1 MFAGSVS
8 HVVNSDTKQNPM
20 QAIPNQIPSGLRQL
34 LIDIPRHVA
43 EQMIRD
49 SCQST
54 YLGDKEVLCRIL
66 CKFKFFLRSDDCG
79 FSPHVIQDGYWE
91 YWLTQFM
98 ARVVKP
104 GNSVIDIGANVGY
117 YSVLLADLVGSN
129 GRLIAVEP
137 NPLMFALLQKNL
149 QVNGF
154 AANSTSLN
162 MAITRDV
169 SSANTTF
176 FVPFNEPKNGRL
188 VFGGENVEFLRQ
200 HGDVFDVRLGALTH
214 EDVPSVDFIKIDVEG
229 AEMDVLDSLSDT
241 IERHHPQIIC
251 EVNFARGYTFEEV
264 AKRLGV
270 DGKLFHLDFD
280 GRIKELCPNDITTR
294 RIGDDW
300 LIYSGLPERIAEY
313 IS

>member
-1 MFAGSVS
+1 
-8 HVVNSDTKQNPM
+8 M
-20 QAIPNQIPSGLRQL
+20 QAIAKQIPSKLQYL
-34 LIDIPRHVA
+34 LIDVPRHAA

-66 CKFKFFLRSDDCG
+66 GKFKFFLRSDDHG
-79 FSPHVIQDGYWE
+79 FSPHLIQDGYWE

-98 ARVVKP
+98 ARVVQP

-129 GRLIAVEP
+129 GRLTAVEP
-137 NPLMFALLQKNL
+137 NPLIFKLLQKNL

-154 AANSTSLN
+154 AAHSIALN
-162 MAITRDV
+162 MAMTRDV
-169 SSANTTF
+169 SSASTAF

-188 VFGGENVEFLRQ
+188 VFGGEDIDFLRQ
-200 HGDVFDVRLGALTH
+200 HGDVFDVRLGVLTP
-214 EDVPSVDFIKIDVEG
+214 EDVPTVDFIKIDVEG
-229 AEMDVLDSLSDT
+229 AELDVLDSLSDI

-251 EVNFARGYTFEEV
+251 EVNFARGYTFEDV
-264 AKRLGV
+264 ASRIGV
-270 DGKLFHLDFD
+270 DGKLYHLDFD
-280 GRIKELCPNDITTR
+280 GRIKELDRTDVNTQR
-294 RIGDDW
+294 VGEDW
-300 LIYSGLPERIAEY
+300 LIYSGLAERIAEQ